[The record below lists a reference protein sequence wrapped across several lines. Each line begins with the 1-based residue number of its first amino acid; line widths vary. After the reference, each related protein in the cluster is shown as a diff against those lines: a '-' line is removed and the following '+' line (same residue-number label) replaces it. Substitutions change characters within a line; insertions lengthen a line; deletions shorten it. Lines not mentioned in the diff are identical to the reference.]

1 VKTMTGVE
9 PSFGT
14 NSFNQAKYKNETE
27 TVANSIL
34 ALLFGKPGF
43 FPSMPELGID
53 IQKTIYMFWDEIDTD
68 VLKAQIVAQ
77 CSEFKSYVNDGS
89 LDIVKSIYNNQ
100 PLLLVV
106 IPVQVLTVR
115 ENLIIGITQD
125 SNGNTSYNYVFEE
138 TVE

>member
-1 VKTMTGVE
+1 MTGVE